1 MSKEAL
7 PFIYSLL
14 YPYHLAKIQVQLLI
28 YVSYC
33 ILMYFEGQVWT
44 KVASKERYAG
54 GVWWQNQVSTDFVK
68 FRTKSWP
75 HCPFFKCLIGWR
87 REIILILLLGNFRHL
102 SSKLWDP
109 YWLYL
114 SHFLTAPL
122 YWRSAEFELLCENWL
137 RKKLYHKSIRLIQV
151 LFIHIARMLWDSS
164 RRRCPWQCFDEF
176 KTWIKLTVQYAEKE
190 FVLVHHRNPNH
201 PNIWI

>member
-1 MSKEAL
+1 M
-7 PFIYSLL
+7 YS
-14 YPYHLAKIQVQLLI
+14 VQ
-28 YVSYC
+28 
-33 ILMYFEGQVWT
+33 MYFEGEVWT

-54 GVWWQNQVSTDFVK
+54 DVWWQNQVSTDFVK

-122 YWRSAEFELLCENWL
+122 WWRSRKSLNYFVKIDWQRSHIINEFDWFNPL
-137 RKKLYHKSIRLIQV
+137 
-151 LFIHIARMLWDSS
+151 IHITRMLWDSS
-164 RRRCPWQCFDEF
+164 RRSCPWQFFAEL

-190 FVLVHHRNPNH
+190 CVLVHHRNPN
-201 PNIWI
+201 IEIQVVR